1 MLRMAS
7 VLEQQLQR
15 IAKAAGLGGDGGV
28 PSQKGKASLVYSFRE
43 ASDVGVEDLYET
55 GVRGE
60 CFCNAQCLAN
70 HVGRP

>member
-1 MLRMAS
+1 
-7 VLEQQLQR
+7 
-15 IAKAAGLGGDGGV
+15 
-28 PSQKGKASLVYSFRE
+28 
-43 ASDVGVEDLYET
+43 LYET